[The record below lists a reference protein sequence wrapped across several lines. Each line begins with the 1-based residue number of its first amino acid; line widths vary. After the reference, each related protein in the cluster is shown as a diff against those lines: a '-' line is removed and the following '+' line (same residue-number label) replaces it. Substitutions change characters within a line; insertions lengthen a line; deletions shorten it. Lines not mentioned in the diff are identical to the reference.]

1 MRKSELQSLINEC
14 IGEVL
19 NEAKAAKK
27 KEAIKEIKR
36 IIAENELEEIDLK
49 ALYQKGK
56 DIANQ
61 TLGTSSSED
70 KDAAMM
76 SLDAAIKDYGKEVS
90 KEQKD
95 KLIANAKSY
104 SFKGKFKVIKD
115 SKGNKTIT
123 FAGVSAAPK
132 TGMSFQSGGA
142 GK

>member
-27 KEAIKEIKR
+27 KEAIKKIKN
-36 IIAENELEEIDLK
+36 IIAENELEEIDIKGMFSK
-49 ALYQKGK
+49 AK

-132 TGMSFQSGGA
+132 TGMSFQSGGS